1 MPEKEFTDER
11 HDNIVSDGCVFFS
24 AKNRDTA
31 PLTKG
36 VGDEGK
42 SFREAYLRQMQSHQA
57 QRYRQDH
64 LRESETQTEAGLSE
78 LVML

>member
-1 MPEKEFTDER
+1 M
-11 HDNIVSDGCVFFS
+11 CVFFRYS
-24 AKNRDTA
+24 RDTA

-78 LVML
+78 LLELFGTADYLRCLIIE